1 MANVVFKSTVNW
13 TGEKVRCEAE
23 SRGLKVVID
32 EPVKAGGTNLG
43 QTPVELLLAA
53 LGGCITISAT
63 AFARKARVELQG
75 FSVEVEG
82 DMDPDGFLGKNP
94 EVKVG
99 FSAIRYKIKY
109 KTNSPQENV
118 EKLMELVKSRC
129 PVSDTLIS
137 GVPVSGEW
145 ARDGEG

>member
-1 MANVVFKSTVNW
+1 
-13 TGEKVRCEAE
+13 
-23 SRGLKVVID
+23 
-32 EPVKAGGTNLG
+32 
-43 QTPVELLLAA
+43 
-53 LGGCITISAT
+53 
-63 AFARKARVELQG
+63 
-75 FSVEVEG
+75 
-82 DMDPDGFLGKNP
+82 MDPDGFLGKNP